1 MTLLNY
7 KNQDHYES
15 KVTQKETQLVL
26 MTRGCGGKKRQ
37 NTLEN
42 IGVLFSALVKMTR
55 RTC

>member
-26 MTRGCGGKKRQ
+26 MTRGCGGKKKTKYIRKYWC
-37 NTLEN
+37 T
-42 IGVLFSALVKMTR
+42 VLSLS
-55 RTC
+55 